1 MNALVVISACICAA
15 AGRPQYY
22 PYTAGYIADPYAAVA
37 PYVASP
43 IQYTLDYNVVPDA
56 AQVPEAYAGQ
66 YVVAPPAIPTEYKSQ
81 HHSQDEFGQYAFGHV
96 SHDQAHSAVRDYT
109 GAVRGSYTYID
120 TNGEEVVAH
129 YTADQNG
136 FRVSS
141 NALPVAPVFDGEA
154 PVALQFELEA
164 PVFNLEQVAETP
176 EVMEARAEHFR
187 LVEEHK
193 AAVAAALAAATAEE
207 ATEAPEEETAEAAV
221 EEETAEA
228 PVEEET
234 AEAPVEEETAEAPVE
249 EETAEA
255 PVEEETAEASVE
267 EETAEAE
274 APEETT
280 ETPVEEEVAA
290 AESRRKRQVL
300 IGNHFVFP
308 EFYKSL
314 PIEPVVVEPKT
325 VVEGAVGTAAL
336 RDAELLRIINTP
348 NHAVSYRVL

>member
-234 AEAPVEEETAEAPVE
+234 AEA
-249 EETAEA
+249 
-255 PVEEETAEASVE
+255 SVE